1 MKKKTIIFTQFQSF
15 NKENLRY
22 LKEIN
27 NYLKLKNIKINCPV
41 IVNRTAPNTIF
52 ISLSFDKRIELKLKK
67 KIKEYGIIHQ
77 ERIKLITI

>member
-1 MKKKTIIFTQFQSF
+1 
-15 NKENLRY
+15 
-22 LKEIN
+22 
-27 NYLKLKNIKINCPV
+27 LKLKNIKINCPV